1 MTIKNDRPRVRRLL
15 LGVTAVTAT
24 TAVAGCFLEQSGS
37 TIGLPAE
44 PASDGGPD
52 ARPGI
57 DAGLSVVG
65 TQVGDAGPAV
75 GKTVSDAGPI
85 GDFVQDAGPDVVT
98 VDAGTSVGDAGDGG

>member
-1 MTIKNDRPRVRRLL
+1 MTTPKNDRPRARRLL
-15 LGVTAVTAT
+15 LGVTAIGASTAL
-24 TAVAGCFLEQSGS
+24 TACGATDGS
-37 TIGLPAE
+37 SNGPVGDFAQ
-44 PASDGGPD
+44 DGGPD

-75 GKTVSDAGPI
+75 GKVAQDAGPI

-98 VDAGTSVGDAGDGG
+98 VDAGTSIGDAGDGG